1 MPRYF
6 THRQAEQLLPEVESA
21 IRDAISLKSEYE
33 DAEAEWQGFS
43 RRVTLMGGMP
53 VDHSKVLEQ
62 KKRRESTAHGLKE
75 VLERIQDYGCVVK
88 DLDVGLIDFP
98 TLLRGEGSICAGNW
112 ASPASVSGMGSAKA
126 LAGAS
131 PSTGNSSTTIKANC
145 LIECARIGNGRNGW
159 LPSLRS
165 MLLSRE
171 FITYLS
177 RHLVMRMTPQIIE
190 TSDPNAAVEMISHLI
205 EDELAVEDRLNDEVR
220 ELLSQYSDY
229 MRREGVSYQEMFRR
243 IKNTLISQRKVI
255 RAAGRDTG
263 DNMKLSRDK
272 VNDISH
278 KLVGAFRKAR
288 EFRLKKD
295 PNDVRLEIVRSMTEL
310 LGVEEKV
317 DRAAR
322 TKIRSQKKEIPEGS
336 EEWDLLHRRYYAE
349 ELKKFGI
356 DLNR

>member
-1 MPRYF
+1 M
-6 THRQAEQLLPEVESA
+6 LL
-21 IRDAISLKSEYE
+21 
-33 DAEAEWQGFS
+33 
-43 RRVTLMGGMP
+43 
-53 VDHSKVLEQ
+53 
-62 KKRRESTAHGLKE
+62 AHE
-75 VLERIQDYGCVVK
+75 
-88 DLDVGLIDFP
+88 LIDY
-98 TLLRGEGSICAGNW
+98 IAGQMVKKLTPLWMETSN
-112 ASPASVSGMGSAKA
+112 PASAA
-126 LAGAS
+126 
-131 PSTGNSSTTIKANC
+131 
-145 LIECARIGNGRNGW
+145 
-159 LPSLRS
+159 
-165 MLLSRE
+165 E
-171 FITYLS
+171 FIAGI
-177 RHLVMRMTPQIIE
+177 V
-190 TSDPNAAVEMISHLI
+190 D
-205 EDELAVEDRLNDEVR
+205 EDLAVEDQLNDEVR

-272 VNDISH
+272 INDISH
-278 KLVGAFRKAR
+278 KLVTSFRKAR

-310 LGVEEKV
+310 LSVEEKV

-356 DLNR
+356 DFAR